1 MQSSIPGHL
10 GECAGLVL
18 LPPWRSLPLPQPPSC
33 VGSCSSPSRPV
44 GGRERADVLITWKLR
59 ITLEMKGTW
68 REGGVKSP
76 LRKETRLRNN
86 SHKEASPMQSF
97 TLAKG
102 GGVHLWPSGSPDARH
117 VASGSWFGDSV
128 HARCLS
134 GPHSMPD
141 SPSLSILPGSS
152 DLDSTKA
159 CLLSTPR
166 HSSLFQ
172 LHSRCSSFHG
182 NKKA

>member
-102 GGVHLWPSGSPDARH
+102 GRCAPVALRLSRCQTCCFGILVWRLSPCPLP
-117 VASGSWFGDSV
+117 VWSTQ
-128 HARCLS
+128 HARFTFLK
-134 GPHSMPD
+134 HSAWV
-141 SPSLSILPGSS
+141 I
-152 DLDSTKA
+152 
-159 CLLSTPR
+159 
-166 HSSLFQ
+166 
-172 LHSRCSSFHG
+172 
-182 NKKA
+182 